1 MIRFK
6 ILFTHLVVFTVAV
19 LSQAS
24 TNLPPNDQQMA
35 YGQRISCTFTATIV
49 RITRLETTLPPTNK
63 LKGYLIDKDPKWEL
77 ELDVLEHKNKIPFQ
91 PGLRKCYIA
100 DVQSVFNTQA
110 DKVQGQYTFSFVWN
124 IRVPG
129 RAEFELFRGRK
140 ESVAEPVAGQEKI
153 RRCPNGHTTI
163 KLVPITYGSLFIDM
177 TPELREKEKNLEIA
191 FGGCE
196 KGILGKFKFVCTTCG
211 AHTYE
216 GKYPWYDKDTKVIPS
231 CDAIK

>member
-1 MIRFK
+1 MVRSERRKDGKETQDQVRQHRGAPDNRQVGIVAIAKPTAGTSREEEIVIRFK

-35 YGQRISCTFTATIV
+35 YGQSISCTFTAMIV

-77 ELDVLEHKNKIPFQ
+77 ELDVLDHKRKIPFQ

-110 DKVQGQYTFSFVWN
+110 DKVQGQYIFSFIWN
-124 IRVPG
+124 IGVPG
-129 RAEFELFRGRK
+129 RSEFESFRARK
-140 ESVAEPVAGQEKI
+140 KSIAEPTNPSYSQPATQVEK
-153 RRCPNGHTTI
+153 R
-163 KLVPITYGSLFIDM
+163 
-177 TPELREKEKNLEIA
+177 
-191 FGGCE
+191 
-196 KGILGKFKFVCTTCG
+196 
-211 AHTYE
+211 
-216 GKYPWYDKDTKVIPS
+216 
-231 CDAIK
+231 